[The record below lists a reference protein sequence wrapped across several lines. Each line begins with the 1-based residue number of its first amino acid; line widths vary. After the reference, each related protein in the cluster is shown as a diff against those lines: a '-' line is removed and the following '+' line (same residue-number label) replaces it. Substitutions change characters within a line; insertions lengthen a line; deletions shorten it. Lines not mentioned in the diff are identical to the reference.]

1 MASHERFDDNTKIY
15 KRISAWPSNTTHR
28 SGVLTAASCALQP
41 RREEEYP
48 SWSTTDPVKL
58 ISIEKNKRRD
68 MSGWNVAEVAVS
80 VVRELGLDVVRDP
93 TEDDPGHCHIV
104 PTSLQPFTGTI
115 WSKLAKKTR
124 VVYTVPDAEN
134 E

>member
-1 MASHERFDDNTKIY
+1 
-15 KRISAWPSNTTHR
+15 
-28 SGVLTAASCALQP
+28 
-41 RREEEYP
+41 
-48 SWSTTDPVKL
+48 
-58 ISIEKNKRRD
+58 

-80 VVRELGLDVVRDP
+80 VVRELGLDVVPDP

-134 E
+134 K